1 MKWEIPF
8 FDLVLGKEEK
18 SAVLEVLKSN
28 WLTTGPKISEFE
40 DAFAQQM
47 DNLHVQAIAVSNCT
61 MALHLAL
68 AALGVKTGDEVIC
81 PSLTF
86 VASANA
92 IRYTGATPVFADICS
107 EDEWNLDPADVEAKI
122 TDRTKVI
129 IVVHYAGYPCR
140 MGAILDVSQKYNLK
154 VVEDAC
160 HGPLAECDG
169 QKLGTIGN
177 LGCFSFFSNK
187 NMTTGEGGMVVTKS
201 ADLAAQV
208 KTMRSHGMTSTTYER
223 FKGHAFGYDVTMLG
237 YNYRMDE
244 IRAAIG
250 IEQLKKLPGF
260 NLRRRQLVEYYRRV
274 IHSSIPDISI
284 PFESWSGNYGYHI
297 FPILLPQGYTERN
310 RLMARL
316 SEHGVQTSIHYRPVH
331 TFTTYS
337 EVDASLPKTEAIAPR
352 ILSLPLYPTLQENQ
366 IDYVVSRLESCLK

>member
-201 ADLAAQV
+201 ADLAAKV

-331 TFTTYS
+331 TFTTYR
-337 EVDASLPKTEAIAPR
+337 EIDASLPKTETIAPR